1 MKVTCTRKELYFGVQ
16 TVSRAIPGRSSW
28 PILNNILVRT
38 EEGALRLTAF
48 DMELG
53 IECVIPATIIDE
65 GELTVPAKY
74 LIELLSIFS
83 ESSDIAITS
92 DDQYSIQIKCD
103 KSDYMLLGL
112 PPEEFRHLPE
122 ISDANSFEIAQSD
135 LKDIIHQTIYAVS
148 TDESRAILTGI
159 HMKLSGKTLKFA
171 ATDTHRLAI
180 KTAAASEASGEAE
193 CIIPKRALDEVSRLL
208 ETNRSPVDE
217 DNPESPVLVSIADS
231 QIKFF
236 INGIVIV
243 SRLIEGQFPN
253 YERIIPTEYERKL
266 TIPAESFL
274 LSVKRAS
281 ILARENNNRVTIK
294 TEGDQLIVTAES
306 GEVGKAYE
314 ELEIVKEGDD
324 IEIVFNVKYLLDFLN
339 AVGSD
344 GIFFEMKGP
353 LETAV
358 IKPVGKDDYLYV
370 IMPMHL
376 V

>member
-180 KTAAASEASGEAE
+180 KTATASEASGEAE

>member
-1 MKVTCTRKELYFGVQ
+1 MKVICTRKELYFGVQ

-180 KTAAASEASGEAE
+180 KTATASEASGEAE